1 MSRAN
6 RAIDI
11 FSLSV
16 RYGAA
21 NVKKTAVF
29 DGSVEEVGSAVEGQ
43 LECVD
48 KTIVCPISDVQMRN
62 GVISSLYV
70 REDTGIS
77 YRCDVLDR
85 LDRYMMDEDSS
96 VLSRAEI
103 NAFNALIAYEDG
115 SAVDEAIVALDDAL
129 VAMVMGVYNCYEVS
143 NG

>member
-16 RYGAA
+16 RYGAD

-29 DGSVEEVGSAVEGQ
+29 DGSIEEVGSAVEGQ
-43 LECVD
+43 LECVE

-62 GVISSLYV
+62 GVIAALYV
-70 REDTGIS
+70 REDAGLS

-85 LDRYMMDEDSS
+85 LDRYMVDEDSS

-115 SAVDEAIVALDDAL
+115 SVGDEAITALDDAL
-129 VAMVMGVYNCYEVS
+129 VAMVMGEYNCYEVS